1 MELRQLQRITP
12 YAVIAVGAALAF
24 AAAVVPHFTAGYR
37 LLAGVL
43 LSGLLPYLVYALAV
57 PLLRNML
64 TITAGLILL
73 GAQTALV
80 IAERFTGPVD
90 YSDGFIYFGPWLLAL
105 ALLPLVALGLKQPW
119 GTEPPANATPP
130 STAH

>member
-1 MELRQLQRITP
+1 MELRQLQRATP

-37 LLAGVL
+37 LLPGVL

-57 PLLRNML
+57 PLLRKTL
-64 TITAGLILL
+64 TMIAGLILL
-73 GAQTALV
+73 GAHSALV

-90 YSDGFIYFGPWLLAL
+90 YSDRLIHFGPWLLAL

-119 GTEPPANATPP
+119 GAEPPADPTPP
-130 STAH
+130 STTN